1 MQAVVAHDQSERGAV
16 FLIVVQKI
24 FLNKIALMKKP
35 SQLGLNIG
43 NRLLYPILNGG
54 PTNIYSY
61 IFLHEYKLF
70 AYNQKQ
76 DIFSLLTQMSS
87 HNKKPMDQKAA
98 SRIQV
103 RIMHLKFFPN
113 HFEKKSIHS
122 LPRPRRAAAASPRA
136 PSPQRPSRQLPRTQT
151 ATT

>member
-1 MQAVVAHDQSERGAV
+1 
-16 FLIVVQKI
+16 
-24 FLNKIALMKKP
+24 MKKP

-113 HFEKKSIHS
+113 HFEKNSS
-122 LPRPRRAAAASPRA
+122 TVCPGQEERR
-136 PSPQRPSRQLPRTQT
+136 QRLQGLLRLKGPVGSCQERKQQQRKKLRQFLHLLYSNKMLYFLQGKKKN
-151 ATT
+151 